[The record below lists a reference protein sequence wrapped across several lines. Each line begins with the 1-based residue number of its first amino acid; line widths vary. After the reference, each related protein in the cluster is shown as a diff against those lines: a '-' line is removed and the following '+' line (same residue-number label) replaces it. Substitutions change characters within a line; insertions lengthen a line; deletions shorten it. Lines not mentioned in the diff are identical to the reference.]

1 MTRVSYMN
9 DSSQLYRLLVST
21 DTRRVFPVL
30 LYLPATPTHHYL
42 PPSFTYQS
50 FFLFIILLSHLIHY
64 DSKSLSKTW
73 KHFEIEIQNTNLQFR
88 IYILLKKPSWSSS
101 CASGYQLVDDE
112 LLDISSVYVYEWA
125 ESFHS
130 KIKLSFVKIIRKSLR
145 ISFFF
150 STFVPNIFI

>member
-1 MTRVSYMN
+1 MIRVSYMN

-101 CASGYQLVDDE
+101 DKCLY
-112 LLDISSVYVYEWA
+112 DIPFCFYD
-125 ESFHS
+125 
-130 KIKLSFVKIIRKSLR
+130 I
-145 ISFFF
+145 ISFFYDI
-150 STFVPNIFI
+150 SMEYLIINYWAHLKKSYLRKRAIDCQ

>member
-101 CASGYQLVDDE
+101 DKFLY
-112 LLDISSVYVYEWA
+112 DIPFCFYD
-125 ESFHS
+125 
-130 KIKLSFVKIIRKSLR
+130 I
-145 ISFFF
+145 ISFFYDI
-150 STFVPNIFI
+150 SMEYLIINYWAHLKKSYLRKRAIDCQ